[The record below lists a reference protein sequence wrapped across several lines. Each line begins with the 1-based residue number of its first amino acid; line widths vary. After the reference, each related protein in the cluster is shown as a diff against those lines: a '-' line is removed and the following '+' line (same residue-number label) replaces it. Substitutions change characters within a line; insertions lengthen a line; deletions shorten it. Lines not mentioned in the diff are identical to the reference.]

1 MDNQMTKQEADDLQK
16 YLTEMLELY
25 GSEPEH
31 DPSHPE
37 NSPAWQEWDRK
48 CQSLTEQYQDA
59 IWKGL
64 IQAFQNSR
72 GLPDPQ
78 FATAFLTMFSDAQ
91 EEPPEASAD
100 PSAFYLKPLAS
111 MPTAEMQTF
120 LARLFTSAGGKVRKS
135 TVTRSEQIT
144 FSDYMEDHIHYT
156 KYQRSNREKEQAIII
171 ADASDIL
178 TGRNKTFLKI
188 FVFTLQKIT
197 QQNNPREITFQL
209 QELVANG
216 MYRSLDTARRA
227 IRTFYEQQSRIQLF
241 QTVRTKAKKKEQGGF
256 LFYNYDI
263 TNNFVTL
270 SVNDRFPVVDL
281 LAKQYTVFPRFSY
294 GLGAQAFALIHY
306 VFSLARQNTRAIAEK
321 GFFNISL
328 DAVRNQLGLPAVGEL
343 KDKGQYRQLIQRPI
357 ERAIAEIT
365 EAAQR
370 NQDEYDGT
378 LSIRLFA
385 APDQGI
391 RTWLE
396 GYLTIRL
403 TGEYSKSFQ
412 AIAGKQEKLVAAFE
426 TEKAKESAKLA
437 ARAEAA
443 RRKKG

>member
-1 MDNQMTKQEADDLQK
+1 MHSNIKKQDADDLQK
-16 YLTEMLELY
+16 YLAEMSELY
-25 GSEPEH
+25 RAEPDH
-31 DPSHPE
+31 G
-37 NSPAWQEWDRK
+37 SPAWQQWDQK
-48 CQSLTEQYQDA
+48 CQALAEQYQDA

-64 IQAFQNSR
+64 LQAFQNSR

-78 FATAFLTMFSDAQ
+78 FTTAFLTMFSEAQ
-91 EEPPEASAD
+91 DEPLEASAD

-120 LARLFTSAGGKVRKS
+120 LTRIFTYGGKVRKS
-135 TVTRSEQIT
+135 TVTRSEQIS

-156 KYQRSNREKEQAIII
+156 RYQRSNREKDQTVVI
-171 ADASDIL
+171 ADASEIL

-216 MYRSLDTARRA
+216 MYKTLDTARRA

-241 QTVRTKAKKKEQGGF
+241 QSVRTRSQKKEQGGF

-294 GLGAQAFALIHY
+294 GLGVQAFALIHY

-328 DAVRNQLGLPAVGEL
+328 DAVRNQLGLPTVGEL
-343 KDKGQYRQLIQRPI
+343 KDKGQYRRTHPGC
-357 ERAIAEIT
+357 A
-365 EAAQR
+365 
-370 NQDEYDGT
+370 G
-378 LSIRLFA
+378 RL
-385 APDQGI
+385 
-391 RTWLE
+391 R
-396 GYLTIRL
+396 
-403 TGEYSKSFQ
+403 
-412 AIAGKQEKLVAAFE
+412 
-426 TEKAKESAKLA
+426 
-437 ARAEAA
+437 
-443 RRKKG
+443 